1 MSKQKVVSSLLLST
15 VVLGGLAFYPTTTV
29 KAEVLEPDVTSVNVS
44 DATNIPVV
52 SNEEE
57 LEDDIAS
64 EEELN
69 EQAEEVTKPSSPEAL
84 LQPRAMMSDSTNSDM
99 EEIPVDDSVSE
110 KIADTP
116 LIQTSNVDSK
126 AKGDDQ
132 AKIRASVSVEPLKV
146 EKNKLEW
153 QVTFDT
159 EAWSFDKSPGG
170 FYFVLPEGLELTEII
185 DNDHGSSNIINDF
198 PTDVNAPKN
207 DGGQK
212 YRFFSKE
219 EKRQDDKNFDS
230 QWGWS
235 AEQANPDVTVQKWK
249 SEGRFSKIYFIDK
262 ITDTTRVTYALTA
275 RITDSNQKSFP
286 VAAVM
291 KTFGYTNWSGVQFTS
306 LGAREILLETP
317 KETPM
322 PPKEAPKPEEPKQEA
337 PQTPAPDAP
346 QPEGSKDTP
355 EASPKPEAP
364 QTPPAPE
371 ASQPE
376 APESSG
382 IVELGTIPKE
392 SLKVKVTFKEKG
404 DILTTPD
411 STYRLQEGQYLEE
424 VIIGSNIEDTLA
436 RAQKRVTTKEGY
448 EFVGW
453 ALESDPEKEIE
464 KNLKVS
470 HDITL
475 VAIVRKKSS
484 EETLKPMEPK
494 VEKPTPEVPQVPEA
508 PSTPK
513 EEAPKK
519 EVPAPEVPS
528 ILEEQP
534 KETPVPEVPKQE
546 EVQPEAPKSDKVET
560 DKPMPE
566 TKKPDMK
573 QPKADDMPK
582 EQKPKAEEP
591 KAEQPQMDKPQMEAP
606 KKDSEAPKTG
616 KTETDKPMPE
626 TKKPDM
632 KQPKTDD
639 MPKEQKPKA
648 EEPKAEQP
656 QMEAPKKDSEAP
668 KSDKAETDKPMP
680 ETKKPDMKQPKTD
693 DMPKEQKPNAEAPKA
708 EQPQMEAPKKDSEA
722 PKTGKAETDKPMPET
737 KKPDMKQPK
746 TDDMPKEQ
754 KPKAEEPKAEQP
766 QMDTPQMEAPKKDSE
781 APKTGKAES
790 DKPMP
795 ETKQPDMKQPKTDDM
810 LKEQKPKAEEPKAE
824 QPQMEAPKKD
834 SEAPKSDKVE
844 TDKPMPET
852 KKPDMKQ
859 PKADKQEAEKAQM
872 TRTEGMKPESKVSMM
887 PKAEAPKATLP
898 NTGEASSAIGW
909 LGGALATLATG
920 LYLFK
925 NKKEE

>member
-29 KAEVLEPDVTSVNVS
+29 KAESLETDVTSVSSGDVVEK
-44 DATNIPVV
+44 PVV
-52 SNEEE
+52 SDGGESDFLAEEE
-57 LEDDIAS
+57 LEDDETL

-69 EQAEEVTKPSSPEAL
+69 EKAEEVTEPSSPEAL
-84 LQPRAMMSDSTNSDM
+84 LQPRAVMSNSGSNDM

-364 QTPPAPE
+364 
-371 ASQPE
+371 
-376 APESSG
+376 ESSG

-424 VIIGSNIEDTLA
+424 VIIGSSIEDTLA

-508 PSTPK
+508 PQTPEAPTEEPKKEDAPAPSTPSVPEEQPKETPAPEVPSTPEKQPEAPKEEPEQDAPQTPEAPSTPK

-528 ILEEQP
+528 IPEEQP

-632 KQPKTDD
+632 KQPKADD
-639 MPKEQKPKA
+639 MPKEQTPKA
-648 EEPKAEQP
+648 EAPKAEQPQMDKP

-668 KSDKAETDKPMP
+668 KTGKVETDKPMP
-680 ETKKPDMKQPKTD
+680 ETKKPDMKQPKAD
-693 DMPKEQKPNAEAPKA
+693 DMPKEQKPKAEAPKA
-708 EQPQMEAPKKDSEA
+708 EQPQMDKPQMEAPKKDSEA
-722 PKTGKAETDKPMPET
+722 PKY
-737 KKPDMKQPK
+737 
-746 TDDMPKEQ
+746 
-754 KPKAEEPKAEQP
+754 
-766 QMDTPQMEAPKKDSE
+766 
-781 APKTGKAES
+781 
-790 DKPMP
+790 
-795 ETKQPDMKQPKTDDM
+795 
-810 LKEQKPKAEEPKAE
+810 
-824 QPQMEAPKKD
+824 
-834 SEAPKSDKVE
+834 DKVE

-872 TRTEGMKPESKVSMM
+872 PRTEGMKPESKVSMM